1 MACPDP
7 RTPPPMSKGNTTEQ
21 SACKRRL
28 GFSEEPQSMGRA
40 SVRRL
45 ARRAGVKRIGTEFY
59 ADAETSL
66 RRFLGTIVK
75 DVAVVTEHARRR
87 TVTLG
92 DILLV
97 LKRNGRWVPR
107 RDCRLAHA
115 WM

>member
-1 MACPDP
+1 MD
-7 RTPPPMSKGNTTEQ
+7 Q
-21 SACKRRL
+21 SACKRRI
-28 GFSEEPQSMGRA
+28 GFSDEPQSMGRA

-59 ADAETSL
+59 ADAEASL

-75 DVAVVTEHARRR
+75 DAAVVTEHARRR

-97 LKRNGRWVPR
+97 LKRNGRWARGVWVA
-107 RDCRLAHA
+107 RLAQA
-115 WM
+115 